1 MVRRLAFPPP
11 PPPPPPARNG
21 MVWYGVGEGGGVAE
35 QNRVYLEAQG
45 CELHECYAHPHTELE
60 QAYRVQT
67 RQRAVLV
74 RLGKRSHRHL
84 L

>member
-1 MVRRLAFPPP
+1 MWEKCAQSHSFGLGR
-11 PPPPPPARNG
+11 
-21 MVWYGVGEGGGVAE
+21 VGAGIPLGGGGVAE
-35 QNRVYLEAQG
+35 QNRVYLEAQR

>member
-1 MVRRLAFPPP
+1 MSVVCRGLGGAC
-11 PPPPPPARNG
+11 
-21 MVWYGVGEGGGVAE
+21 GVVGCWGGWGGEGGGGVAE